1 MYTEALNET
10 MSTPNNEVF
19 HYINEVRKRAGLE
32 GVKES
37 WSKYSKYPNKPNTR
51 EGMREIIRMERLNE
65 LAGEGKR
72 FWDMR
77 RWKESLPTEIRGWN
91 VKGETASTFYRVST
105 LYQRTK
111 FTYKDFLWP
120 LKVEAIQ
127 KNPNLVQNPG
137 W

>member
-1 MYTEALNET
+1 
-10 MSTPNNEVF
+10 
-19 HYINEVRKRAGLE
+19 
-32 GVKES
+32 
-37 WSKYSKYPNKPNTR
+37 
-51 EGMREIIRMERLNE
+51 MREIIRMERLNE